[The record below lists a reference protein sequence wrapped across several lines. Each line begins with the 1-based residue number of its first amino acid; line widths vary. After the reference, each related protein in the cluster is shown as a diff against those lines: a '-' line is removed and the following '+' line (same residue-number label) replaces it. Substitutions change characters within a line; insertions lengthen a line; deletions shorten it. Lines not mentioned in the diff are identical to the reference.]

1 MCFACRTVAQR
12 LGLPLVPV
20 CAVRLCP
27 VPSATYRA
35 LWGYKEAPTAE
46 ARCSYAAH
54 VRQLFAELVSCHA
67 GCVRAAL
74 NGAPDLVAVVPS
86 TQRLGPPPL
95 ESVLDPDGATGAAW
109 PGATWAPG
117 ALGRGAGTAG
127 HMRPDARAFVV
138 AESWRAAVRGARVLL
153 FDDVYVSGARA
164 QSAAGAL
171 RVAGARA
178 VVVAPAGRVVRPD
191 RNAAH
196 AAWLARCGDAG
207 HPACC
212 LSHT

>member
-1 MCFACRTVAQR
+1 M
-12 LGLPLVPV
+12 PV

-46 ARCSYAAH
+46 ARCYYSAR
-54 VRQLFAELVSCHA
+54 VRQLFGELVASHA

-74 NGAPDLVAVVPS
+74 GGVPDLVAVVPS

-95 ESVLDPDGATGAAW
+95 ESVLGPSGATCAAW
-109 PGATWAPG
+109 PLMTWAPD
-117 ALGRGAGTAG
+117 ALRRGTGTAG
-127 HMRPDARAFVV
+127 HMRPDARAFAV
-138 AESWRAAVRGARVLL
+138 AESWRAALRGARVLL
-153 FDDVYVSGARA
+153 LDDVYVTGARA
-164 QSAAGAL
+164 QSAAAAL
-171 RVAGARA
+171 RAGGARA

-196 AAWLARCGDAG
+196 AAWLAGCGDAG
-207 HPACC
+207 HPARC
-212 LSHT
+212 LSSN